1 MARSTRLK
9 EELELDALIKSQSEL
24 RLKEK
29 ACADIPRKLALEIKE
44 RESTMPPLLEIEER
58 RKRILHE
65 QIISRGQ
72 LINIQ
77 RDQNRSLWLIFLLLT
92 SSATLIWWGMCLMQG

>member
-9 EELELDALIKSQSEL
+9 EEFELDALIKSQLEL

-29 ACADIPRKLALEIKE
+29 ECADIPRKLALEIKE

-58 RKRILHE
+58 RKRIIHE

-92 SSATLIWWGMCLMQG
+92 SSASLIWWGMRLMQG